1 MISGIK
7 RKTTAIEGT
16 QRFFQTVDL
25 IISHFKR
32 EADKQKIYEL
42 KKNKPS
48 TLNDLLI
55 ATAAIHIYHNLGI
68 RIQDSL
74 ELRDISVD
82 STKKLELREKKIF
95 FDEIK
100 KLLKDS
106 LKLEIDMMLKKID
119 LDNKILSLLVEE
131 RKKKLQN
138 FERQNKIKS
147 IENQIEQNLMEI
159 ILNYPAF
166 YFYDLIGDLIG
177 LTNKIK
183 IEILEESSAFK
194 DLSVDIEK
202 KLISEEKEDKF
213 IELATLNRL
222 INEIQNKFEFKSY
235 KELQTQ
241 AMPVRMLKRKI
252 IEYKFEYFPISVPG
266 MTAFQEANNLKK
278 ELIIKIKEALNR
290 TIEYDLF
297 EEEIFIFLK
306 SKIIKYL
313 KTNPNDFIYFLECLN
328 EASFTEIIFT
338 LNKYGVFNIL
348 EIINV
353 DDDIVAKVK
362 KNMIRYNID
371 KFDIMAL
378 GDKKKNLLF
387 IVRKVICNLGFPFLD
402 KVIKQCDELSDFDLI
417 KILYLKDE
425 NLNELWKILEK
436 ESGYPIGK
444 IREFIR
450 KKNVIDKVF
459 LQDLNLRN
467 YSQII
472 TILAFEDILNNLVK
486 DIFYYVFSK
495 ILRQLSRII
504 ELYLKITNDKALF
517 LVALKKMYG
526 TTESEQWI
534 WVKLEELL
542 IERII
547 KRQNELVIVFNA
559 KNQPFL
565 VNGFLLARM
574 VNKSLKDGIWELKNE
589 PSPIYEDV
597 KPIKLRTDII
607 SPISYCLAFDLIKR
621 FESFEE
627 LRKLQ
632 VEQIIESKE
641 KEKEEKRK
649 KIREQQKENTLNW
662 IERRITSSLMRINSP
677 GINPN
682 QLYWQE
688 KDLKIATDNIKLH
701 SELKGEP
708 IELFCQFFHFAIEKI
723 KSLTPELKLPNYE
736 KLKNIVENITEQ
748 LLLKRIG
755 HIPSN
760 NDIKNM
766 VDGERYEIAR
776 QLAIKI
782 GKFLDKALYTKFK
795 KKRRNG

>member
-1 MISGIK
+1 MGKRIMISGIK

-278 ELIIKIKEALNR
+278 E
-290 TIEYDLF
+290 
-297 EEEIFIFLK
+297 
-306 SKIIKYL
+306 
-313 KTNPNDFIYFLECLN
+313 
-328 EASFTEIIFT
+328 
-338 LNKYGVFNIL
+338 
-348 EIINV
+348 
-353 DDDIVAKVK
+353 
-362 KNMIRYNID
+362 
-371 KFDIMAL
+371 
-378 GDKKKNLLF
+378 
-387 IVRKVICNLGFPFLD
+387 
-402 KVIKQCDELSDFDLI
+402 
-417 KILYLKDE
+417 
-425 NLNELWKILEK
+425 
-436 ESGYPIGK
+436 
-444 IREFIR
+444 
-450 KKNVIDKVF
+450 
-459 LQDLNLRN
+459 
-467 YSQII
+467 
-472 TILAFEDILNNLVK
+472 
-486 DIFYYVFSK
+486 
-495 ILRQLSRII
+495 
-504 ELYLKITNDKALF
+504 
-517 LVALKKMYG
+517 
-526 TTESEQWI
+526 
-534 WVKLEELL
+534 
-542 IERII
+542 
-547 KRQNELVIVFNA
+547 
-559 KNQPFL
+559 
-565 VNGFLLARM
+565 
-574 VNKSLKDGIWELKNE
+574 
-589 PSPIYEDV
+589 
-597 KPIKLRTDII
+597 
-607 SPISYCLAFDLIKR
+607 
-621 FESFEE
+621 
-627 LRKLQ
+627 
-632 VEQIIESKE
+632 
-641 KEKEEKRK
+641 
-649 KIREQQKENTLNW
+649 
-662 IERRITSSLMRINSP
+662 
-677 GINPN
+677 
-682 QLYWQE
+682 
-688 KDLKIATDNIKLH
+688 
-701 SELKGEP
+701 
-708 IELFCQFFHFAIEKI
+708 
-723 KSLTPELKLPNYE
+723 
-736 KLKNIVENITEQ
+736 
-748 LLLKRIG
+748 
-755 HIPSN
+755 
-760 NDIKNM
+760 
-766 VDGERYEIAR
+766 
-776 QLAIKI
+776 
-782 GKFLDKALYTKFK
+782 
-795 KKRRNG
+795 